1 MQETLKIDIVLEI
14 IKRAGYCYGKDSA
27 RPNINGIM
35 VVPTHDRICAVATD
49 AHRLAVWNDI
59 DSNEDLE
66 SVVMQEAVIEYVRKW
81 HDDIESVTIESH
93 NHNQYP
99 IRVKMKTEEAT
110 KYPKEEVTLRSVEF
124 NLGDVDFPPYRMII
138 PNHSS
143 ISVFTH
149 TLKFKHDLNVLK
161 KNKEKI
167 VKLFTDQNKLYM
179 VGAEGPDD
187 ETKKKGRLEIGDV
200 TQGKLFN
207 GELFKAGY
215 NMTYLYECVKSIPQV
230 TMCIKLSGQYDPMVI
245 KSEDSTH
252 VIMPMRV

>member
-1 MQETLKIDIVLEI
+1 MQEKLSKDIVLEI
-14 IKRAGYCYGKDSA
+14 IKRVGYCYAKDSS
-27 RPNINGIM
+27 RPNINGIL

-49 AHRLAVWNDI
+49 GHRLAVWNDT
-59 DSNEDLE
+59 DSSEDLE

-93 NHNQYP
+93 NHSQYP
-99 IRVKMKTEEAT
+99 IRVKMKTEED
-110 KYPKEEVTLRSVEF
+110 KKQPKEAVTLRSVEF

-149 TLKFKHDLNVLK
+149 TLKFKRDLNVLK
-161 KNKEKI
+161 KNKEKV

-179 VGAEGPDD
+179 IGENI
-187 ETKKKGRLEIGDV
+187 ETARKGRIEIGEV

-207 GELFKAGY
+207 GELFKA
-215 NMTYLYECVKSIPQV
+215 E
-230 TMCIKLSGQYDPMVI
+230 
-245 KSEDSTH
+245 
-252 VIMPMRV
+252 